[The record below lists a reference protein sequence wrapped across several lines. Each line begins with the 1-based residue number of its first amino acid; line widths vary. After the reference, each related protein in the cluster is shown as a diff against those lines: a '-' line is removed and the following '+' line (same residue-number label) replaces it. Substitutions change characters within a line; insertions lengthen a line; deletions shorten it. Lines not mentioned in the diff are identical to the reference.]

1 MFICYLV
8 HIFLKNLK
16 KKCYSIR
23 MKIFEKKKNDEN
35 GFVITNRQKEKINK

>member
-16 KKCYSIR
+16 KNAIR

>member
-16 KKCYSIR
+16 KNAIR
-23 MKIFEKKKNDEN
+23 MKIFEKKKERREW
-35 GFVITNRQKEKINK
+35 FCYYK